1 MLKLFLVLTVFSV
14 ILLANSFSQDSF
26 GFGDYDYISE
36 WGSFGIVE
44 AGHFSHPQ
52 FIAVDDDG
60 NIYVS
65 DLGNKR
71 VQKFSSSGE
80 YITEW
85 GNSGKQPGEFHYPS
99 GIAVSGDSVFV
110 ADRELNRIQKF
121 STDGEFITEW
131 GEKGK
136 SDGQLFFPNGIAVN
150 NGTVYVADTGN
161 QRIQIFSTDGEFL
174 SSFGSSGLG
183 EGQFLTVIG
192 IDIDVD
198 GNVYV
203 TDKGNSKI
211 EKFDANGELIKS
223 FPFHSPG
230 YTFSP
235 EAIAVDPTGDMLI
248 VNAVNDRILHLSQDS
263 NLNLNVFDQIGP
275 FADSFDMVTDI
286 TMGIN
291 GELLVVDSTNHKIKS
306 FETPFYE
313 EPVIDDSIEI
323 LDEIIEDTL
332 EDKTKPVIIA
342 PISLEIEAVDMLTP
356 VSFGEAT
363 ATDES
368 GIKAIINNAPDAFSP
383 GVSTIIWIAFDNV
396 GYSSTD
402 TQTITVKA
410 CGNDYSDYNLIEGT
424 QGDDVIQGTDADDLI
439 FGLAGN
445 DLISGGNGNDCIFG
459 GYGDDIISGNDGNDI
474 IKGNPGNDIL
484 KGQSGTDVI
493 YSNSGSDVI
502 DGGSNSD
509 RCYPSD
515 SHSDLLLNCE
525 E

>member
-1 MLKLFLVLTVFSV
+1 MLKLFLALIVFSV
-14 ILLANSFSQDSF
+14 ILLANSFTQDSF
-26 GFGDYDYISE
+26 GFGDYDYVSE

-44 AGHFSHPQ
+44 SGHFSHPQ
-52 FIAVDDDG
+52 FIAVGDDG

-85 GNSGKQPGEFHYPS
+85 GNSGKQSGEFHYPS
-99 GIAVSGDSVFV
+99 GIAVSDDSVFV
-110 ADRELNRIQKF
+110 ADRDLNRIQKF

-136 SDGQLFFPNGIAVN
+136 YDGQLFFPNGIAVN

-161 QRIQIFSTDGEFL
+161 QRIQIFSTDGEFI

-183 EGQFLTVIG
+183 EGQFLTVVG
-192 IDIDVD
+192 IDIDAD

-223 FPFHSPG
+223 FPFHSPN

-235 EAIAVDPTGDMLI
+235 EAIAVDPAGDMLI
-248 VNAVNDRILHLSQDS
+248 VNAVNDRILHLSQNS
-263 NLNLNVFDQIGP
+263 TLNLNVFDQIGL
-275 FADSFDMVTDI
+275 FADSFDMITDI
-286 TMGIN
+286 AMGIN
-291 GELLVVDSTNHKIKS
+291 GELLVVDSANHKIQS

-313 EPVIDDSIEI
+313 KPIVVDSIEI
-323 LDEIIEDTL
+323 PDEIIEDSP
-332 EDKTKPVIIA
+332 EDKTKPVIVA

-368 GIKAIINNAPDAFSP
+368 GVKAIINNAPDAFSL
-383 GVSTIIWIAFDNV
+383 GVSTIIWIAFDNI
-396 GYSSTD
+396 GYSSTA
-402 TQTITVKA
+402 TQTITVKT
-410 CGNDYSDYNLIEGT
+410 CGNDYSDYNFIEGT
-424 QGDDVIQGTDADDLI
+424 PGDDIIQGTDADDLI

-445 DLISGGNGNDCIFG
+445 DLISGGLGNDCIFG
-459 GYGDDIISGNDGNDI
+459 GFGDDIISGNDGDDT
-474 IKGNPGNDIL
+474 IKGNSGHDIL
-484 KGQSGTDVI
+484 KGDLGNDLI
-493 YSNSGSDVI
+493 YSDSGSDVI
-502 DGGSNSD
+502 DGGANLD

-515 SHSDLLLNCE
+515 SSDLLLDCE